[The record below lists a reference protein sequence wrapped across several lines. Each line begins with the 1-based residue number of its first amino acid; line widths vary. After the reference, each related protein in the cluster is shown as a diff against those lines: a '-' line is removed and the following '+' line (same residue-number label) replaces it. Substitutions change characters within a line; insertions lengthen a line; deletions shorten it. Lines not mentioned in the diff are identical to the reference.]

1 MKTQHHS
8 GKCEDGNGG
17 PEGITEMSTSELS
30 EKTKVPLGLVAA
42 TIVAFIGGALW
53 INNSLNQIRSELA
66 LIKFGVN
73 NTLSSRDMEL
83 WIMKLR
89 LENPELKVPE
99 LIK

>member
-1 MKTQHHS
+1 MNDRVQE
-8 GKCEDGNGG
+8 GKKGMPD
-17 PEGITEMSTSELS
+17 SELN
-30 EKTKVPLGLVAA
+30 EKTKVPLGLVVAA
-42 TIVAFIGGALW
+42 IMAFIGGALW

-89 LENPELKVPE
+89 LENPNLKVPE
-99 LIK
+99 LNK